1 MNNSPIWINAGYELF
16 AQEGHEGLQVERL
29 ARILS
34 LNKSSFY
41 HYFGT
46 RDIYF
51 ELLMN
56 HHHQMVD
63 LLIDDIGKI
72 RTFDPGYLQVMVNH
86 QSTVLATMQLVK
98 NRHIKLFDHAYSE
111 VKHRINGAI
120 ATLWSEYLGMS
131 DHPELAL
138 RYFEM
143 TQALFYTRITCHTLN
158 YDVLH
163 QIASEAKEIF
173 DDLVMSEL
181 SIPSPQIMRTAFLK
195 EADGKYAQATIR

>member
-1 MNNSPIWINAGYELF
+1 MNNAHVWINAGYELF
-16 AQEGHEGLQVERL
+16 AREGLEGLPVERM

-34 LNKSSFY
+34 LNKSGFY

-56 HHHQMVD
+56 HHYHMVD

-86 QSTVLATMQLVK
+86 PVTVLATMQLVK

-111 VKHRINGAI
+111 VKHKINGAI
-120 ATLWSEYLGMS
+120 VTLWSDYLGVS
-131 DHPELAL
+131 DRPELAL

-143 TQALFYTRITCHTLN
+143 TQALFYTRVTYHNLN
-158 YDVLH
+158 YEFLRQVAL
-163 QIASEAKEIF
+163 EAKEIL

-181 SIPSPQIMRTAFLK
+181 SAPAPQIMKSEFLD
-195 EADGKYAQATIR
+195 EVEGIHAQMASR